1 MAKGTGRG
9 RSTRSTGGA
18 KSDQDGPI
26 DASARIVLLYGPDA
40 MRMREHYQALR
51 DAVAAAHGEVDPMV
65 FDGASAEL
73 AAVLDELRTLSLLSS
88 FKFVVVDDAAEFV
101 KRYRPVLERY
111 AQQPIEEAMLVLRSP
126 TWHKG
131 KLDKMIEAVGAIR
144 ECRPYSPAEA
154 TVWVK
159 KQAKEGHGLTLAQ
172 PVAALLVARLGTDL
186 MRLDAELG
194 KLAAAIEEGETVG
207 VELVEAMTG
216 KGSEEKAYAIQK
228 AVLEAIAASS
238 PGPGGQ
244 SAIEELVEQI
254 RELIDLAGESD
265 VAITYFVGDL
275 MRKLYLAAHLSR
287 QGSAL
292 PQIARRLKLWRLE
305 DSFFAAQRRLS
316 GPATGRLFD
325 AIVELDR
332 RSKSGL
338 GGPLPNLERFC
349 TMLADEL
356 RSGAGVG

>member
-1 MAKGTGRG
+1 MAKGAGRG
-9 RSTRSTGGA
+9 RVTKATDEPKA
-18 KSDQDGPI
+18 ENDGPI
-26 DASARIVLLYGPDA
+26 DASAGVVLLYGPDA
-40 MRMREHYQALR
+40 MRMREYYQTLR
-51 DAVAAAHGEVDPMV
+51 EAVTAAHGEVDPVV
-65 FDGASAEL
+65 FDGETAEL
-73 AAVLDELRTLSLLSS
+73 AAVLDELRTMSLLSS
-88 FKFVVVDDAAEFV
+88 FRLVVVDEAAEFA
-101 KRYRPVLERY
+101 KRYRPALERY
-111 AQQPIEEAMLVLRSP
+111 AQQPVEGSMLVLRSA

-131 KLDKMIEAVGAIR
+131 KLDKLIQAVGAVR

-154 TVWVK
+154 TAWV
-159 KQAKEGHGLTLAQ
+159 AKRAREGHGLTIAR
-172 PVAALLVARLGTDL
+172 PVAQLLVQRLGADL

-228 AVLEAIAASS
+228 AVLDAIAASS

-244 SAIEELVEQI
+244 SAIGALVTQI
-254 RELIDLAGESD
+254 RELVELARESD

-275 MRKLYLAAHLSR
+275 MRRLYLAAHLSR
-287 QGSAL
+287 QGAA
-292 PQIARRLKLWRLE
+292 PAQIARRLKLWRLE
-305 DSFFAAQRRLS
+305 QPFFEAQQRLS

-325 AIVELDR
+325 AIIDLDR

-338 GGPLPNLERFC
+338 GDPLPNLERFC

-356 RSGAGVG
+356 RMSANVG